1 MYLTGKG
8 RVRWSCPFHLMIE
21 MNQIR
26 LPLHLS
32 RGARNFSSF
41 LN

>member
-1 MYLTGKG
+1 MQLRGKG
-8 RVRWSCPFHLMIE
+8 GVRWSCPFHLMIE

-26 LPLHLS
+26 LLLHLS
-32 RGARNFSSF
+32 RGAMNFSSF